1 MIKPFRS
8 KTFEDLVRQMNEFE
22 KEQKGIYASNI
33 FPPSPFSENWYS
45 CMFYNPQIKEDAK
58 SSNTPSSGATTPKP
72 FLTNSPE
79 LKLATQKQVDL
90 LKKLG
95 YNKDTTKLSKQ
106 EAFQLLNEYF
116 GK

>member
-1 MIKPFRS
+1 MIKPFKSR
-8 KTFEDLVRQMNEFE
+8 TFEELIRQMNEFE
-22 KEQKGIYASNI
+22 KEQKI
-33 FPPSPFSENWYS
+33 FATNLIPPSPFSEYWFGASFYS
-45 CMFYNPQIKEDAK
+45 PQIKEDAK
-58 SSNTPSSGATTPKP
+58 TSNTPSSGDKP
-72 FLTNSPE
+72 YLTKSPE
-79 LKLATQKQVDL
+79 PKLATQKQVDL